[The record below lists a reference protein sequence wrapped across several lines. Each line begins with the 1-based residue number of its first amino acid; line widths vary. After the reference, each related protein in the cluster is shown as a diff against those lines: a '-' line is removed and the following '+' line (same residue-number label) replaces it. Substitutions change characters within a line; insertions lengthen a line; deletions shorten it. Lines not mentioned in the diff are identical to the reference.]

1 MRFCIR
7 EPVVTRN
14 AVSWDHYR
22 AFLAVAETG
31 SLSAA
36 ARQIGQTQPTLGR
49 QIDALE
55 RALGLS
61 LFVRSPAG
69 LTLTEGGHDLLPDAQ
84 GMAAAAEALLRSASA
99 GRDETAGVVRIT
111 ASEIVGGAVLPP
123 VVAALQAQHPG
134 LVVELV
140 LTNRSEDLL
149 RRDADIAVRMV
160 RPDQNAV
167 IARQI
172 GRVPL
177 GLYAHEAYLA
187 RCGSPQTLADLS
199 THTVI
204 GFDRNPAAA
213 RALDVDSGWDRRL
226 FRFRSDSDLA
236 QLAMLRAAGGI
247 GVCQAP
253 LASQWPELRPVLPD
267 LVSFH
272 LDIWLAMHEDQRRN
286 RRVRVTFDHLAV
298 ALRAYVDLKT
308 LPSASGSLE

>member
-1 MRFCIR
+1 MRKSTM
-7 EPVVTRN
+7 TRN
-14 AVSWDHYR
+14 TVSWDHYR
-22 AFLAVAETG
+22 AFLAVAQTG

-55 RALGLS
+55 RALGLT

-69 LTLTEGGHDLLPDAQ
+69 LTLTEGGQDLLPDAQ

-111 ASEIVGGAVLPP
+111 ASEIIGGAVLPP
-123 VVAALQAQHPG
+123 VVTALQAKHPG
-134 LVVELV
+134 LVVELA

-167 IARQI
+167 VARHI
-172 GRVPL
+172 GRVAL

-187 RCGSPQTLADLS
+187 RHGSPQTLADLPA
-199 THTVI
+199 HTLI
-204 GFDRNPAAA
+204 GFDRNDAAA
-213 RALDVDSGWDRRL
+213 RALDVDPAWSRRL
-226 FRFRSDSDLA
+226 FRFRTDSDLA
-236 QLAMLRAAGGI
+236 QLAVLRAGGGI

-253 LASQWPELRPVLPD
+253 LATQWPELRPVLPET
-267 LVSFH
+267 VSFH

-286 RRVRVTFDHLAV
+286 RRVRATFDHLAV
-298 ALRAYVDLKT
+298 ALRLYVDLT
-308 LPSASGSLE
+308 ATPPI

>member
-1 MRFCIR
+1 MAAG
-7 EPVVTRN
+7 P
-14 AVSWDHYR
+14 VSWDHYR

-36 ARQIGQTQPTLGR
+36 ARRIGQTQPTLGR

-69 LTLTEGGHDLLPDAQ
+69 LTLTEAGHDLLPDAR

-111 ASEIVGGAVLPP
+111 ASEIIGGAVLPSI
-123 VVAALQAQHPG
+123 VADLQDRHPG
-134 LVVELV
+134 LVVELA

-160 RPDQNAV
+160 RPEQNAV
-167 IARQI
+167 VARPI
-172 GRVPL
+172 GRVRL

-187 RCGSPQTLADLS
+187 RWGTPTTIDALTEHRL
-199 THTVI
+199 I
-204 GFDRNPAAA
+204 GFDRDDSAA
-213 RALDVDSGWDRRL
+213 RALGADPLWERRL
-226 FRFRSDSDLA
+226 FRLRTDSDLA
-236 QLAMLRAAGGI
+236 QLALLRAGGGV

-253 LASQWPELRPVLPD
+253 LAAGWPELRPVLPD
-267 LVSFH
+267 LIRFD

-286 RRVRVTFDHLAV
+286 RRVRTAFDHLAA
-298 ALRAYVDLKT
+298 ALRVYVAGDAPPGT
-308 LPSASGSLE
+308 

>member
-1 MRFCIR
+1 MSRD
-7 EPVVTRN
+7 

-22 AFLAVAETG
+22 AFLAVAQTG

-69 LTLTEGGHDLLPDAQ
+69 LTLTEAGQDLVPDAQ
-84 GMAAAAEALLRSASA
+84 GMASAAEALLRSASA

-111 ASEIVGGAVLPP
+111 ASEIIGGVVLPP
-123 VVAALQAQHPG
+123 VVAALQAAHPA
-134 LVVELV
+134 LVVELA

-160 RPDQNAV
+160 RPEQNAV

-172 GRVPL
+172 GRVAL
-177 GLYAHEAYLA
+177 GLHAHTAYLA
-187 RCGSPQTLADLS
+187 RRGTPQSLEELSAHTL
-199 THTVI
+199 I
-204 GFDRNPAAA
+204 GFDRNAAAA
-213 RALDVDSGWDRRL
+213 RALDVDPAWDRSL
-226 FRFRSDSDLA
+226 FRFRSDSVLA
-236 QLAMLRAAGGI
+236 QLAVLRAGGGI

-253 LASQWPELRPVLPD
+253 LARQWPELQPVLEET
-267 LVSFH
+267 VRFH
-272 LDIWLAMHEDQRRN
+272 LDVWLAMHEDQRRN
-286 RRVRVTFDHLAV
+286 RRVRVTFDHLAA
-298 ALRAYVDLKT
+298 ALRAYLDFRP
-308 LPSASGSLE
+308 LPSATGIIK